1 MTSIRSIVAATDLS
15 VPARHAAERA
25 ARVARAG
32 SASLTLAHALSG
44 SALDDLRRWL
54 GTADGA
60 AEQALLADARRRL
73 HELASELELKFGIP
87 VGKHVGAGHVVAEI
101 VRQAEERQADLV
113 VTGTRGA
120 DFMRHLLLGLT
131 AERLLKK
138 SSRPVL
144 LVRQAPH
151 EPYRRVLVPVDFSP
165 WSEAS
170 VALAGLVA
178 PEAHLVLMHAV
189 QAPFEGK
196 LRLAGVEEDA
206 IRQYRQ
212 RAALEAREGLQDL
225 ARRAGLAAGR
235 WSPLVPQA
243 GDAGMQIVQQEQEQD
258 CDLIVLG
265 KHGRHALED
274 LLLGSTTQRVI
285 TEAVGDVLV
294 STQRGA
300 CAAT

>member
-25 ARVARAG
+25 ARLARAG

-54 GTADGA
+54 GTADDA

-73 HELASELELKFGIP
+73 HELGSGLALEFGIP
-87 VGKHVGAGHVVAEI
+87 VQEHVGTGHVVTEI
-101 VRQAEERQADLV
+101 VRQAEERQADLL

-131 AERLLKK
+131 AERLLKR
-138 SSRPVL
+138 SARPVL

-151 EPYRRVLVPVDFSP
+151 APYRRVLVPVDFSP

-170 VALAGLVA
+170 IALARLVA
-178 PEAHLVLMHAV
+178 PEAQLVLMHAV

-196 LRLAGVEEDA
+196 LRLAGVEEDT

-212 RAALEAREGLQDL
+212 RAALEAHQGLQDL
-225 ARRAGLAAGR
+225 ARRAGLRADR
-235 WSPLVPQA
+235 WRALTPEA
-243 GDAGMQIVQQEQEQD
+243 GDAGVQIVQQEQEQD
-258 CDLIVLG
+258 CDLIVVG

-274 LLLGSTTQRVI
+274 LLLGSTTRRVI

-294 STQRGA
+294 STQRTA
-300 CAAT
+300 SA